1 MGASSQAKNIAQA
14 NLYFEGDYPIAEVS
28 SNGQNGLSF
37 YLDTGFTDTHLYVPF
52 AARFLD
58 LMAAKGRQSNYEMNG
73 EAGHSTLRDL
83 VLPEVTLRI
92 GGTDTTLGD
101 APVLLEEAPDT
112 SEWHYGRIGI
122 DVLNEAQTVTLDLQ
136 AMRLTLMGQLRKQRG
151 GLTHFRYELS
161 TRFHDLLIESLLVLG
176 IFLALAVL
184 RSRL

>member
-58 LMAAKGRQSNYEMNG
+58 LMAAKGRQTNYEMNG
-73 EAGHSTLRDL
+73 EAGQRTLREMGL
-83 VLPEVTLRI
+83 AEVTLRI
-92 GGTDTTLGD
+92 GGTDTSLGD

-122 DVLNEAQTVTLDLQ
+122 DGLKASQTVTLESQ
-136 AMRLTLMGQLRKQRG
+136 GMRLTL
-151 GLTHFRYELS
+151 
-161 TRFHDLLIESLLVLG
+161 
-176 IFLALAVL
+176 
-184 RSRL
+184 